1 MNNTGFKIINLILY
15 TDNLQSDLDNSIR
28 KYLIPKYAKKEKQR
42 DSYMDFYRKNTL
54 AGLSIVRDIP
64 EVLEEIKDYLVL
76 RIEEMEEEFE
86 DQEEFE
92 VEL

>member
-1 MNNTGFKIINLILY
+1 M
-15 TDNLQSDLDNSIR
+15 
-28 KYLIPKYAKKEKQR
+28 E
-42 DSYMDFYRKNTL
+42 FYRQNIL